1 MARKRKRKKYM
12 AKSVGK
18 DGVALKNALIVQ
30 KRGKYAVVL
39 KADKRGRARKVARV
53 KL

>member
-1 MARKRKRKKYM
+1 MARKRRKKKYT
-12 AKSVGK
+12 AKTVGK
-18 DGVALKNALIVQ
+18 DGIALKNAVVIQ

-39 KADKRGRARKVARV
+39 KTDKRGRARKVARV